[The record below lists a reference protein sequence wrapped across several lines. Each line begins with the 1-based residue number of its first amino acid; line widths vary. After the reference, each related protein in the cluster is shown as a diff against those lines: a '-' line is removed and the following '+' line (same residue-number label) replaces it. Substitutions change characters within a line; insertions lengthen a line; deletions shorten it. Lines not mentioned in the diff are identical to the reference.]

1 MSVGEASDADFL
13 HPFDDDDVFETYGPL
28 DVEAFIDSH
37 FSYALTGQEEQHNSD
52 PSGIQDVRKGETE
65 LQIEGACGS
74 KTSTLESFVG
84 QTQVKL
90 DGTNPILWRSELL
103 CPDCRQILEDEM
115 MHSQTT
121 KCETREEVDPRRA
134 VVSELQLSEISH
146 DVGTC
151 WRELGP
157 RLKINTSKI
166 HNLDEEYKTNRDKA
180 NALLIMWKEEKGA
193 NALVRS
199 LAYHLKEIGVSDGQC
214 HTCSS
219 SQCDPTICLTVKC
232 SLKNEVMLCED
243 DTGNRY
249 LLRPVKRDDGKWDPN
264 EKNKAV
270 LQTVAAVV
278 QEVEKT
284 PEQRREDSLK
294 RINSE
299 VQELRQQLK
308 KMKFDMDSTD
318 NCMVSSTNGKNI
330 PKNKEC
336 KNDSLV
342 HEAKVPQQ
350 DEVHLLQSCEEQQS
364 LCQGIFDALIKLS
377 GEVGQLKGDNFVC
390 ISKLWNFIKE
400 IKDQEKLFSSKI
412 ESLNSLKDNLSEDQS
427 DELEKLAKWYKTYQ
441 KQVDGLEKFL
451 SSLLLQRQSAKNQKL
466 LKHRSEPPGERLLLG
481 LSRVRSKTDS
491 SKHSSKSQSL
501 SELQNIGRPIISGP
515 LCPQQMCI
523 MDTDKKPEKGKCKS
537 RK

>member
-37 FSYALTGQEEQHNSD
+37 FSYALTGQEEQHSSD

-65 LQIEGACGS
+65 LQIEGACRS
-74 KTSTLESFVG
+74 KTSTLHSLESFVG

-151 WRELGP
+151 WHELGP
-157 RLKINTSKI
+157 GLKINASKI

-180 NALLIMWKEEKGA
+180 NALLRMWKEEKGA

-199 LAYHLKEIGVSDGQC
+199 LAYHLKEIGRTSIAEKLLGVSDGQC

-264 EKNKAV
+264 EIQKNKAV

-364 LCQGIFDALIKLS
+364 LCQGIFDALIK
-377 GEVGQLKGDNFVC
+377 
-390 ISKLWNFIKE
+390 
-400 IKDQEKLFSSKI
+400 
-412 ESLNSLKDNLSEDQS
+412 
-427 DELEKLAKWYKTYQ
+427 
-441 KQVDGLEKFL
+441 
-451 SSLLLQRQSAKNQKL
+451 KL

-501 SELQNIGRPIISGP
+501 SELQNISRPIISGP